1 MQYDVRPPDPRPA
14 DAPEVSLDDPLV
26 QALAHVHVTGW
37 RQAYGDLLP
46 ERYYDEAARADRAR
60 MWQSTL
66 MHDHASDRVRIAAR
80 TDRTTSQAD
89 STASQSDTTVSQSAT
104 PASQLD
110 STVSQSA
117 TPADDEVIGFSIH
130 GPARDD
136 DRTGTELFALY
147 VLQEHYGSGA
157 GQRLLDAAIGDSPA
171 CLWAAAENPRALRFY
186 EKNGFR
192 PDGVRRTDADADGLE
207 EIRLVRE

>member
-1 MQYDVRPPDPRPA
+1 MQYDVRPPGPRPA
-14 DAPEVSLDDPLV
+14 DAPELSLDDPLV

-46 ERYYDEAARADRAR
+46 ERFYDEAARADRAR

-80 TDRTTSQAD
+80 ADRTTSQAD
-89 STASQSDTTVSQSAT
+89 GTASQSDTT
-104 PASQLD
+104 
-110 STVSQSA
+110 
-117 TPADDEVIGFSIH
+117 ADDEVIGFSIH

-147 VLQEHYGSGA
+147 VLQEHYGSGV

-171 CLWAAAENPRALRFY
+171 CLWAAVENPRALRFY

-192 PDGVRRTDADADGLE
+192 PDGVRRTDADVDGLE